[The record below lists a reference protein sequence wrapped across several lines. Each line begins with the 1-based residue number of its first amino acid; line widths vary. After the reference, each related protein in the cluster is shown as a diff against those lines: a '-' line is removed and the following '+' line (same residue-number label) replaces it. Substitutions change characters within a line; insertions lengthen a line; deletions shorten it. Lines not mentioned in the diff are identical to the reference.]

1 MRKLLTLI
9 IALLLV
15 ALPKDT
21 RAQSI
26 TPQIGGGISFG
37 ADGGISGTGKQ
48 IPQPTGKLL
57 MADGVS
63 YLLLADGVSKICL
76 AGGCGGGGGGDAAAT
91 TAFLARADA
100 ITTVGSAERAAY
112 KTLIN
117 GLVTDGNL
125 ALLDALYIF
134 ATDTA
139 AHANLNIVQNAFN
152 LTQSGS
158 VTFTIDA
165 GYTGDGT
172 TGYFDT
178 GFNPSTAGGN
188 FSLSSA
194 SLGTYILFNRTTPS
208 TSVPIGAVTGSNY
221 TLIQPLA
228 SGPVFTGDI
237 NSITFP
243 SVANSGTK
251 AAWIITRPVSGG
263 STTLNAYKNGSSTP
277 IFSTADSSS
286 GLPNAT
292 LFILALNS
300 SGTQVDFGSD
310 QKGATFFGG
319 GLTGTQAAAINNRIN
334 AFMTAF
340 GVNVY

>member
-1 MRKLLTLI
+1 MASTFF
-9 IALLLV
+9 AT
-15 ALPKDT
+15 KDT
-21 RAQSI
+21 
-26 TPQIGGGISFG
+26 
-37 ADGGISGTGKQ
+37 
-48 IPQPTGKLL
+48 
-57 MADGVS
+57 
-63 YLLLADGVSKICL
+63 
-76 AGGCGGGGGGDAAAT
+76 T
-91 TAFLARADA
+91 T
-100 ITTVGSAERAAY
+100 
-112 KTLIN
+112 
-117 GLVTDGNL
+117 
-125 ALLDALYIF
+125 
-134 ATDTA
+134 
-139 AHANLNIVQNAFN
+139 ANLNLCGTSYG
-152 LTQSGS
+152 LTQHGS
-158 VTFTIDA
+158 VTFSADN

-221 TLIQPLA
+221 ALIQPLA

-237 NSITFP
+237 NAITFP
-243 SVANSGTK
+243 SVANTTGTR

-292 LFILALNS
+292 LFILALSS
-300 SGTQVDFGSD
+300 SGTPVDFGSD

-319 GLTGTQAAAINNRIN
+319 GLTGAQAKAVNDRIN